1 MNPQWFS
8 FSAHLLRRLNSPG
21 LVGPTAHVPLSSEG
35 WYHWLGECCM
45 QRSTIV
51 IHTFYSYQCSQ
62 QNVLISIFILPTD
75 VGSMASSA
83 TMSPSISFHLDALD
97 IAVVVIYFIV
107 VMAVG
112 IWASSAWK
120 HPTML
125 YVVPHAC
132 FLLRLWLR
140 PDKNSKSQSQW
151 CNLLLSMCQLFS
163 LVIMPSQPQ

>member
-1 MNPQWFS
+1 
-8 FSAHLLRRLNSPG
+8 
-21 LVGPTAHVPLSSEG
+21 
-35 WYHWLGECCM
+35 M

-112 IWASSAWK
+112 IWASSA
-120 HPTML
+120 
-125 YVVPHAC
+125 
-132 FLLRLWLR
+132 
-140 PDKNSKSQSQW
+140 
-151 CNLLLSMCQLFS
+151 
-163 LVIMPSQPQ
+163 